1 MNPQDRTD
9 SAAGPVQYPP
19 TLSVHEA
26 GELLGI
32 GRTTAYALARAGDF
46 PVPVIR
52 VGSQY
57 RVPSAPLLALLGITT
72 FPGAFRPAA
81 Q

>member
-1 MNPQDRTD
+1 MSPQDRSDT
-9 SAAGPVQYPP
+9 AAGLAQYPP

-32 GRTTAYALARAGDF
+32 GRTTAYALARADDF
-46 PVPVIR
+46 PVPVLR

-57 RVPSAPLLALLGITT
+57 RIPTAPLLALLGITALPRT
-72 FPGAFRPAA
+72 LPSTQR
-81 Q
+81 